1 MYTARMIYTR
11 CLEGY
16 MNPMEAIRQ
25 LLNLGH
31 NTNDSAL
38 RRVVADYVS
47 EIKNWR

>member
-16 MNPMEAIRQ
+16 ISECDAIRQ
-25 LLNLGH
+25 LLTLG
-31 NTNDSAL
+31 NGTNDSAL
-38 RRVVADYVS
+38 RKVVAEYVS

>member
-16 MNPMEAIRQ
+16 ISEHEAIRQ

-31 NTNDSAL
+31 DTNDSAL
-38 RRVVADYVS
+38 RKVVADYVH
-47 EIKNWR
+47 EIKQWR